1 MMKEFET
8 SLLREKF
15 TIRDLGAPQ
24 NKPLIALSNRMAFTF
39 HFNRAERPPETLV
52 VRAHNMHLCIR
63 ATARLLAIAEQFGP
77 LIPRSTH
84 INWQELWDVLVNDYE
99 YAYNPMRWLAI
110 YHEGKVVYAHGN
122 RHPFLDMVEK
132 FQVGNEGTYEDG
144 VTTAEDAF
152 RKSGKDVK
160 IDYEGHVA
168 LVVNMEPA
176 SIRLG
181 HILRGSDRK
190 TTFNVSIA
198 PGAKSVLNF
207 SRCLSVSA
215 AFLEGIQLTFF
226 IGSAQEKIRQG
237 IIRRQSKEEKQLRDA
252 QQRLGRLISEIT
264 QLEED
269 YKLRYRPEKP
279 DFAHLI
285 VDAEDL
291 TRKILTP
298 GEQ

>member
-1 MMKEFET
+1 MKEFET

-15 TIRDLGAPQ
+15 TIRDMNAPD

-39 HFNRAERPPETLV
+39 NFNRADRAPESLV
-52 VRAHNMHLCIR
+52 VRTQNMHLCIR
-63 ATARLLAIAEQFGP
+63 ATARLLALAEQFGP
-77 LIPRSTH
+77 IVPRSEH
-84 INWQELWDVLVNDYE
+84 INWQELWDLLVNDYE
-99 YAYNPMRWLAI
+99 YAYNPARWLAI
-110 YHEGKVVYAHGN
+110 YHQGKVIYAHGQ

-132 FQVGNEGTYEDG
+132 FQLNNPGTYEDG
-144 VTTAEDAF
+144 VQKAEDAF

-168 LVVNMEPA
+168 LVVNMEPS

-198 PGAKSVLNF
+198 PGAKSILNF
-207 SRCLSVSA
+207 ARCLSLSA

-226 IGSAQEKIRQG
+226 IGSAQEKIRLG

-252 QQRLGRLISEIT
+252 QQRLSRLSSEIT

-291 TRKILTP
+291 TRKILAP